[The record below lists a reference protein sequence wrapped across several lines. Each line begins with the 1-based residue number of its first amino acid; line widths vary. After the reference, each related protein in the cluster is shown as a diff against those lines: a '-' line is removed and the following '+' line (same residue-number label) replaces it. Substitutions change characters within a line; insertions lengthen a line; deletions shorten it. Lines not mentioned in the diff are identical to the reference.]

1 MIECGYMEQD
11 NKIDFLAIGDIATEP
26 FIRITDAEASCD
38 LQGEHCK
45 ICFRFGDKIP
55 YESAEVCRAVGNSP
69 NVAVGASKLGVNST
83 LISYV
88 GDDLVGKQDI
98 ESLMKDGV
106 NIDHMKIVPGME
118 SNYHYVLWY
127 ANERTILV
135 RHTEFPYSF
144 GNDVPEAKWVYLSS
158 LASNSTLY
166 HKEIAEYLKKYPEA
180 KLAFQPGTFQ
190 IKLGVET
197 LKDIYERTEIL
208 FCNFVEAKRI
218 LNTEEDDKLKLLE
231 GLRSLGPKII
241 VITDGL
247 NGAYA
252 YDGNDALFLPVYSES
267 SFESTGAG
275 DAFNSAMISAL
286 ILGKDLYEALLW
298 GPINSMSVVSQV
310 GAQKGLLTREQ
321 IEEYLAN
328 APEGYKVTKFN

>member
-1 MIECGYMEQD
+1 MEKD

-45 ICFRFGDKIP
+45 ICFRFGDKVP
-55 YESAEVCRAVGNSP
+55 YESAEICKAVGNSP
-69 NVAVGASKLGVNST
+69 NVAVGASKLGVKAS

-88 GDDLVGKQDI
+88 GDDLVGKQCI

-135 RHTEFPYSF
+135 KHTEFPYSF
-144 GNDVPEAKWVYLSS
+144 ADDTPEAKWIYLSS
-158 LASNSTLY
+158 LASNSTEY
-166 HKEIAEYLKKYPEA
+166 HAEIGNYLKKYPDT

-190 IKLGVET
+190 IKLGAET
-197 LKDIYERTEIL
+197 LKDIYQRTEIL
-208 FCNFVEAKRI
+208 FCNIVEAKRI
-218 LNTEEDDKLKLLE
+218 LNTEDDDKIKLVEMLH
-231 GLRSLGPKII
+231 SLGPKII
-241 VITDGL
+241 VMTDGL
-247 NGAYA
+247 SGAYA
-252 YDGNDALFLPVYSES
+252 YDGNDALFIPVYSTE

-275 DAFNSAMISAL
+275 DAFASAMISAL
-286 ILGKDLYEALLW
+286 ILEKELKEALAW
-298 GPINSMSVVSQV
+298 GPVNSMSVVSQV
-310 GAQKGLLTREQ
+310 GAQKGLLSRDK
-321 IEEYLAN
+321 IEEYISN
-328 APEGYKVTKFN
+328 APKEYKITKIN